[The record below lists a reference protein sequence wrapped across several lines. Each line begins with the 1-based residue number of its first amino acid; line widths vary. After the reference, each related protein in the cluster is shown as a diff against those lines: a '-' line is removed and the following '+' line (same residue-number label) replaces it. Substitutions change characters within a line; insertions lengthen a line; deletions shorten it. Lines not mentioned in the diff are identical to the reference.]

1 MREVRIDW
9 SFCRI
14 LMFTFTMEFHFL
26 LYVVDRYILNAVF
39 FVETSNTVLLE
50 AKLCILS
57 EMVL

>member
-9 SFCRI
+9 SFCPI